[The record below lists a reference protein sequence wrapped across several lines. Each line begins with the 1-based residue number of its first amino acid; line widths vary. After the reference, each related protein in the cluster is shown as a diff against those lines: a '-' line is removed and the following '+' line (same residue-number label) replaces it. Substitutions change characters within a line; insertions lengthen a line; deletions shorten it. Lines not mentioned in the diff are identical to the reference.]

1 MNTYVITFHRTYEI
15 DADSEDEALERAYSE
30 FDTDMEL
37 GLATSNPDD
46 FSYSISCYALA
57 KSNYGKE

>member
-15 DADSEDEALERAYSE
+15 DTDSEDEALERAYAE

-46 FSYSISCYALA
+46 FSYSISCYTQTKL
-57 KSNYGKE
+57 NYEK